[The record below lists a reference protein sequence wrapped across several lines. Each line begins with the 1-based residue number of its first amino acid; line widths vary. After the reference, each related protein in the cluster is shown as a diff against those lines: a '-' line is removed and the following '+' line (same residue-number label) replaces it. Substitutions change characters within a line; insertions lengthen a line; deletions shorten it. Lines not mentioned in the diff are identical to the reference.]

1 MTISTITGS
10 IIIITIFQPYFIL
23 AAVTAII
30 CYRASQ
36 RYYQASGRE
45 LKRLDS
51 QFRSGLYSHFSES
64 LSGLATIRVSLCS
77 RRLARC
83 TGADPQLLCTGLR
96 RQRPLYPR
104 KCCA

>member
-10 IIIITIFQPYFIL
+10 IILITIFQHYFII
-23 AAVTAII
+23 AAVAAII

-64 LSGLATIRVSLCS
+64 LSGLATIRVSLW
-77 RRLARC
+77 L
-83 TGADPQLLCTGLR
+83 
-96 RQRPLYPR
+96 QRIR
-104 KCCA
+104 NASS